1 VREDGDPQSN
11 MHHKFAI
18 IDSIVVLT
26 GSFNWTTMAAHYNEE
41 NVIIIGDKNV
51 VKQYNAEFSKLWKLF
66 EKCPVTSESK
76 HKAYSKPY

>member
-1 VREDGDPQSN
+1 MREDGDPQTN

-41 NVIIIGDKNV
+41 NVIIIGDKSI
-51 VKQYNAEFSKLWKLF
+51 VKQYIAEFNKLWKFF
-66 EKCPVTSESK
+66 EKCPVTNDSK
-76 HKAYSKPY
+76 RKAYSKPY